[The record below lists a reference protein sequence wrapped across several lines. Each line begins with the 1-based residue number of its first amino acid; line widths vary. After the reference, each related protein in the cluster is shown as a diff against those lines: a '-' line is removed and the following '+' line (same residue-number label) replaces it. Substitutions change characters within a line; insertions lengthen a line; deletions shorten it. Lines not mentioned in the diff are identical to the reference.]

1 MGGVPFFPFPFF
13 SPVKM
18 AFENFEKCR
27 YPWDV
32 ETSTVLALL
41 LGLSMPLNVVQLLFK
56 VKQLFKITQ
65 RSAPRLDNYEW
76 QGVWVSVGKYL
87 EQWTPPMF

>member
-1 MGGVPFFPFPFF
+1 MGETPFFPFPF
-13 SPVKM
+13 SSTLIRV
-18 AFENFEKCR
+18 AFENFEKFE

-41 LGLSMPLNVVQLLFK
+41 LGISMLLNVVQLLFK
-56 VKQLFKITQ
+56 VKQLFKKITQ

-76 QGVWVSVGKYL
+76 QGVW
-87 EQWTPPMF
+87 